1 MIKLLKICA
10 ADETLVVT
18 VTFCYM
24 RSMIRGRT
32 WDHECGTQ
40 FLVGEGQKG
49 EHPTKGE
56 RLFEILE
63 IRGDSLP

>member
-1 MIKLLKICA
+1 MRA
-10 ADETLVVT
+10 ADEILIVT
-18 VTFCYM
+18 VTFCYI

-32 WDHECGTQ
+32 WGHEGGNQ
-40 FLVGEGQKG
+40 FFVGEGQKG

-63 IRGDSLP
+63 IRGESLP